1 MPITIKQ
8 PPPEVDTLGQVSRE
22 NFSIVPHS
30 VIRSHEL
37 SAYAKVIFCALDA
50 RIGQKASQRVLQK
63 TLAEDLGLSLKTI
76 QRALQEL
83 IKAGLLVRHITGRS
97 NRYELIN
104 TSRNKGVFS
113 DRSPQGIS
121 DRSEVSSP
129 QINNSLINKQNTEPE
144 KEPLEAVAVAVDE
157 SKENFEKTTLK
168 VITAETGVFL
178 QSNKATREVCLR
190 AERLGENPHTYGQK
204 VAQHFLGEK
213 SRKTIRTDSGFI
225 VSVSMKAILEGDT
238 PKEVLNQS
246 PTPIPAKYDPNAP
259 LDLCSIHGEQGFLR
273 NACPPCKKM
282 NSELASETFAREQL
296 ALDEVSTQEEAFFSK
311 LERVS

>member
-30 VIRSHEL
+30 VIRNHEL

-104 TSRNKGVFS
+104 PSRNKGVFS

-121 DRSEVSSP
+121 DRSEVSSL

-144 KEPLEAVAVAVDE
+144 KEPLEAVAVAVE
-157 SKENFEKTTLK
+157 SKENFEKTALK

-178 QSNKATREVCLR
+178 QSNAKTRETCSR
-190 AERLGENPHTYGQK
+190 AERLGENPHAYGKK

-213 SRKTIRTDSGFI
+213 SRKTIRSDSGFL
-225 VSVSMKAILEGDT
+225 VDVSMKAILEGDT
-238 PKEVLNQS
+238 PKEVLKQE
-246 PTPIPAKYDPNAP
+246 PTPIPPRFNAQEFSTCEHGGEAGLLPNGLP
-259 LDLCSIHGEQGFLR
+259 R
-273 NACPPCKKM
+273 CPSCRAGQ
-282 NSELASETFAREQL
+282 SRETFNREQL
-296 ALDEVSTQEEAFFSK
+296 ALDQVRTSEADFFK
-311 LERVS
+311 QLERVS